1 MTARVLHVTGPS
13 NRSLRLRWPLR
24 GPSIAFAGSVLLH
37 FSALSGG
44 AWLLARSLRS
54 APVEVRPHAA
64 PTTVEME
71 AEVVLPEVAAA
82 GPPSNAPTT
91 LPAPLET
98 TTGGRHAPRPD
109 MERPGRGGER
119 TSAEAATNLAS
130 SIDPIA
136 LERDPETERDR
147 SQVSRLRTA
156 WQRESRDDRRA
167 TPTPMELTFLAT
179 GAGHI
184 RARRDYAPTD
194 PARGIVSGGIASALG
209 SRAGGQGANT
219 AEDGLELDT
228 PLGGPI
234 AGAEANRFGQGARDG
249 RDAQDFHDSARVLFA
264 RPLVPAARAAL
275 PSEVRGRPNDT
286 LDSSQEVASRV
297 SSLLHASSAG
307 GDRGP
312 GVGGELGGGAPG
324 SLGTRGVGSRSSAS
338 GAGFG
343 KDFADD
349 PGFAGYS
356 RALRGQ
362 LARLLAHAFPEWA
375 IVAGRGGHVIFE
387 MTLRADGKPLGV
399 RIVRP
404 SGIVDYDQNVLA
416 AVRTHPTFGRLPE
429 NFGAPAQFRVSW
441 DALNP
446 VVGRDGSGPAGGH
459 KN

>member
-1 MTARVLHVTGPS
+1 M
-13 NRSLRLRWPLR
+13 
-24 GPSIAFAGSVLLH
+24 
-37 FSALSGG
+37 
-44 AWLLARSLRS
+44 
-54 APVEVRPHAA
+54 
-64 PTTVEME
+64 
-71 AEVVLPEVAAA
+71 VLPEVAAA
-82 GPPSNAPTT
+82 GPPSDAPTT

-98 TTGGRHAPRPD
+98 AIGGRHAPRPD
-109 MERPGRGGER
+109 MERAGRGGER
-119 TSAEAATNLAS
+119 TSAEPATNLAS

-136 LERDPETERDR
+136 LERDPETERAR

-179 GAGHI
+179 GGGHI
-184 RARRDYAPTD
+184 QARRAYAPTD

-209 SRAGGQGANT
+209 SRTGGQGASA
-219 AEDGLELDT
+219 AEDGLEPDAA
-228 PLGGPI
+228 LGGPI
-234 AGAEANRFGQGARDG
+234 AGAEVKLLGQGARDG

-264 RPLVPAARAAL
+264 RPLVPSARAAL

-307 GDRGP
+307 GEPGP
-312 GVGGELGGGAPG
+312 GVGGEVGGGAPG
-324 SLGTRGVGSRSSAS
+324 SLGTHGVGSRSSAS

-343 KDFADD
+343 RDFADD

-404 SGIVDYDQNVLA
+404 SGVVDYDQNVLA
-416 AVRTHPTFGRLPE
+416 AVRSHPTFGRLPE
-429 NFGAPAQFRVSW
+429 AFGAPAQFRVSW

-446 VVGRDGSGPAGGH
+446 VVGRDGSGPGGGH